1 MRERSRKNHLV
12 AEGLPG
18 SLYIMNDNES
28 HLEIHNPGEKNIF
41 HKRLVLNKVM
51 ILILEVLSISNKHRE
66 AVRTQGCQVLDT
78 NRHPRGAVGHEGA
91 AGSPLEGRA
100 GGWLVDLVGV
110 MVLELEGRQV

>member
-1 MRERSRKNHLV
+1 
-12 AEGLPG
+12 
-18 SLYIMNDNES
+18 MNDNES
-28 HLEIHNPGEKNIF
+28 HLENHNPGEKNIF

-51 ILILEVLSISNKHRE
+51 ILILQVLSISNKHRD
-66 AVRTQGCQVLDT
+66 AVRIQGCQVLDT
-78 NRHPRGAVGHEGA
+78 DWNPREAVGHGGA